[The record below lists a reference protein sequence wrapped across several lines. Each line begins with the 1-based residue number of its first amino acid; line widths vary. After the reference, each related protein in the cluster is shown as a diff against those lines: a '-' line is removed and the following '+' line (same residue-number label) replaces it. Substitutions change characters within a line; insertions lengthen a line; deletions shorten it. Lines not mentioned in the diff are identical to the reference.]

1 MCRVCLC
8 HSMHHEIRRS
18 SIDLKTERNELRLP
32 GPLSGVS
39 SQRTG
44 SSVAK
49 YANCGRRRSCN
60 LQLNFWQGNC
70 NANAQVPPRYLCTA
84 LFLSLRLWLLS
95 LRLSHFHARKCPSRS
110 YHSNWEVRERERE
123 RPIEVLLPSG
133 PFMVFTCQICCQKH
147 TLNIKGFIHSRRKWS
162 QIFAP
167 KFEPNMN
174 YNRQGVE

>member
-44 SSVAK
+44 PSVAK

-110 YHSNWEVRERERE
+110 YHSNREVREREANWSPSPFRTFYGFH
-123 RPIEVLLPSG
+123 LSNMLPETYS
-133 PFMVFTCQICCQKH
+133 KH
-147 TLNIKGFIHSRRKWS
+147 KGFHSFPAKVKSNICPEIWA
-162 QIFAP
+162 QY
-167 KFEPNMN
+167 EL
-174 YNRQGVE
+174 